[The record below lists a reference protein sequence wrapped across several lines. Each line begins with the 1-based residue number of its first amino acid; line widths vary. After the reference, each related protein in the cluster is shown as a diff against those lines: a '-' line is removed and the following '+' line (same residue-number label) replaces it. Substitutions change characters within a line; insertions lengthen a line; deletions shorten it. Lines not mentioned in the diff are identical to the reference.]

1 MLFNTYS
8 QIVYKIGGKEIT
20 LSDIFRHIVFIDVD
34 TSLAFD
40 DYYIQD
46 GETPESV
53 SLRLY
58 GTTNLS
64 WLIMMVNGFNSLKAD
79 WFPSESE
86 YKRSLDTNFGGDAF
100 YVSALPDIQPG
111 DILVKVTGFTGAS
124 METASSVDIST
135 YRNIENFDPYFRK
148 IRGICGSGTFANGD
162 NILFARKDTNNGTV
176 NVIQFNS
183 YHSAPLV
190 TDHTKVIYTER
201 YQNSVEY
208 FYTSTNVVID
218 PYRYSVSGSTAIDS
232 NTLYLNESDTTTPN
246 NFARCILYKYGACG
260 GSVSGLIKKSVG
272 EENFNKYIR
281 KQKIKILKPEYLT
294 SVVSV
299 IENTIQSN
307 EIGKVI
313 KIVTNA

>member
-1 MLFNTYS
+1 MLFNNYS
-8 QIVYKIGGKEIT
+8 QIVYKIGGKEVT
-20 LSDIFRHIVFIDVD
+20 LADIFRHIIFIDVD

-46 GETPESV
+46 GEPPEAV
-53 SLRLY
+53 SLKIY

-86 YKRSLDTNFGGDAF
+86 YKRSLDANFGGDAF

-124 METASSVDIST
+124 METASGVTLSA
-135 YRNIENFDPYFRK
+135 YRHIANFDPYFRK
-148 IRGICGSGTFANGD
+148 IRGISGSGTFSSGD
-162 NILFARKDTNNGTV
+162 NILFARRDTNTGVV
-176 NVIQFNS
+176 NVIEFNS
-183 YHSAPLV
+183 YHSKPIA
-190 TDHTKVIYTER
+190 TNHTEVVYTEP

-208 FYTSTNVVID
+208 FYTGGNVVID
-218 PYRYSVSGSTAIDS
+218 PYRYSVSGSTGIKS
-232 NTLYLNESDTTTPN
+232 NTLYLDESDVLTSN

-294 SVVSV
+294 SVLTV